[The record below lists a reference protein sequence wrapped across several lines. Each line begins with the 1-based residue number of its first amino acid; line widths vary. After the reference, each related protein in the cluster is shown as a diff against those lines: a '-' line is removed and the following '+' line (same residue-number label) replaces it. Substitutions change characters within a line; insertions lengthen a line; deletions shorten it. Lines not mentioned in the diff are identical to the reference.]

1 MVQITT
7 DFGIQGPVDFLDVH
21 VERDNLLFI
30 DPSAIRFVAKQ
41 GDQYAQA
48 ADRSLTDFF
57 DYVLQM
63 LSSSN
68 PVDRQAGEEA
78 LQQFSELK
86 ETRLGMSRS
95 GFDGHG
101 AAEELGTQIWEQL
114 STNPL
119 CKHAIATLK
128 YIEDVPLFVDGID
141 KDITSD
147 LTARIILLTLE
158 KFTTDMMTKHPEFQL
173 TRPTTTTT
181 THYWDQSQKAW
192 VPKTITLP
200 EANGVPLLLVPKGIV
215 NYKLSMT
222 YGQYYGVPLLGYIK
236 GENLMEVAGPKG
248 PKIVARYTKKQLKAM
263 PKYAKSRVTNE
274 VQTVRIFQKDG
285 VDVLGDY
292 RKESQSNFVPLTDAE
307 LDERLERRP

>member
-1 MVQITT
+1 MTQITS
-7 DFGIQGPVDFLDVH
+7 DFGIIGPVDFLDVH

-30 DPSAIRFVAKQ
+30 DPSAIRFVARQ
-41 GDQYAQA
+41 GDQYAQE

-68 PVDRQAGEEA
+68 PADRRVGEGA

-86 ETRLGMSRS
+86 ETRLGMSRR

-101 AAEELGTQIWEQL
+101 AAEELGTQIWTQL

-158 KFTTDMMTKHPEFQL
+158 KFTADMMAKHPEFQL
-173 TRPTTTTT
+173 TRPTTTVT
-181 THYWDQSQKAW
+181 THYWDQHQKVWAN
-192 VPKTITLP
+192 KTITLP

-222 YGQYYGVPLLGYIK
+222 YGQYYGVPLLDYIK
-236 GENLMEVAGPKG
+236 EENLMEVAGPKG
-248 PKIVARYTKKQLKAM
+248 PKIVARYTKKELKEM
-263 PKYAKSRVTNE
+263 PQYAKSRVTNE
-274 VQTVRIFQKDG
+274 VQTARIFQADG
-285 VDVLGDY
+285 VDVLGEY
-292 RKESQSNFVPLTDAE
+292 RSDKQSNFVPLTDAE
-307 LDERLERRP
+307 IDDRLDRRP